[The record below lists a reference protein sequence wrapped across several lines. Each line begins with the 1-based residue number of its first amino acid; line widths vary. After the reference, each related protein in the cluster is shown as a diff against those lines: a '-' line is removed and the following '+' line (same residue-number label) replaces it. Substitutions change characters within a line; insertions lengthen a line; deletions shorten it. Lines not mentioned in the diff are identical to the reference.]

1 MTRYTNVKVN
11 ISEGQKEKL
20 QHAIKAG
27 CLTVSIRLGHES
39 YSEGDIDCIPNTDE
53 RYISFAKK
61 KKKKGWELYKET
73 KNEEEETEYE
83 TRPLHHQIRFIDS
96 LSSLLQV
103 WTS

>member
-27 CLTVSIRLGHES
+27 CLTVSIRLGHEG

-61 KKKKGWELYKET
+61 KKVGSYTKKLKMRKKKLST
-73 KNEEEETEYE
+73 KLDLCT
-83 TRPLHHQIRFIDS
+83 IK
-96 LSSLLQV
+96 
-103 WTS
+103 